1 MTPGPCNSS
10 ILVSM
15 PKYVTIKRVRAKT
28 IADLHTV
35 IDKGEM
41 ECSDNLNLRQRIPSN
56 TTMSKVI
63 EEQNNIEN
71 LQNEPK
77 PKKRRLDHLTWEE
90 KMQRK

>member
-28 IADLHTV
+28 IAD
-35 IDKGEM
+35 EM